1 VIVDVLVADAAD
13 DQGLAL
19 ARGYLLA
26 PDGRGGPSLDVQIT
40 QVSDVMNLDT
50 VVGAAHLAGVG
61 EQAFDDFAASAVP
74 YLFRVV
80 VEVADPDLACQGD
93 PAPLRH
99 QWFGELTTKKLQRG
113 THRSVRA
120 QRRHSQ
126 LDQHLERQPPPLRLD
141 QDRRPDPRQHRPL
154 LRTN

>member
-1 VIVDVLVADAAD
+1 MVVDVLVADAAD

-19 ARGYLLA
+19 ARGHLLD

-40 QVSDVMNLDT
+40 QVSVNLDT

-80 VEVADPDLACQGD
+80 VEVADPDLPCQRY
-93 PAPLRH
+93 PTPLRH
-99 QWFGELTTKKLQRG
+99 QRWFACPVDGDL
-113 THRSVRA
+113 
-120 QRRHSQ
+120 
-126 LDQHLERQPPPLRLD
+126 
-141 QDRRPDPRQHRPL
+141 
-154 LRTN
+154 